1 MALAQRRFGI
11 DHPLVSVRDHATA
24 LANYRRL
31 GFAPSP
37 VSYHPWGTVTSLM
50 IFPSNFIELIG
61 VADPAK
67 FGTGAVNG
75 FCFGRRLGDFLAREE
90 GVSLVALHST
100 DCDGDHGELVARG
113 LASQGRIDFRRSMRL
128 PDGSPGE
135 AVVSLGLFLDEQ
147 LPDVS
152 NFICH
157 QHRPELIWVPGWQ
170 QHPNGA
176 LGIDTLTY
184 VAAQP
189 ERLAARWRSIYG
201 AEAVGQVEGV
211 LQVDSGCGLLR
222 ALTPDQAAADYGAV
236 GLPRAR
242 AERPHAIAI
251 RVAVASLARV
261 REVLADGGLAAVDRG
276 DRLQVAPEHC
286 GNVILEFAER

>member
-11 DHPLVSVRDHATA
+11 DHPLVSVRDHAAA
-24 LANYRRL
+24 LANYQRL

-37 VSYHPWGTVTSLM
+37 ISYHPWGTVTSLM
-50 IFPSNFIELIG
+50 MFPSNFIELIG

-100 DCDGDHGELVARG
+100 DCDGDHADLVARG
-113 LASQGRIDFRRSMRL
+113 LASQGRVDFRRAMRL

-135 AVVSLGLFLDEQ
+135 AVVSLGLFLDDE
-147 LPDVS
+147 LPDAS

-176 LGIDTLTY
+176 LGIDALTY

-189 ERLAARWRSIYG
+189 ERLAARWRRLYG
-201 AEAVGQVEGV
+201 ETAVVRNGDS

-222 ALTPDQAAADYGAV
+222 ALTPERATAEYGAV
-236 GLPRAR
+236 GLPQAR

-261 REVLADGGLAAVDRG
+261 REVLSAGGLAGHEQAG
-276 DRLQVAPEHC
+276 CLQVAPEHC

>member
-11 DHPLVSVRDHATA
+11 DHPLVSVRDYAAA
-24 LANYRRL
+24 LANYQRL

-37 VSYHPWGTVTSLM
+37 ISYHPWGTVTSLM
-50 IFPSNFIELIG
+50 MFPSNFIELIG

-67 FGTGAVNG
+67 FGTGAVDG
-75 FCFGRRLGDFLAREE
+75 FCFGRRLGEFLAREE

-100 DCDGDHGELVARG
+100 DCDGDHAELVARG
-113 LASQGRIDFRRSMRL
+113 LASQGRIDFRRAMRL

-135 AVVSLGLFLDEQ
+135 AVVSLGLFLDDQ

-176 LGIDTLTY
+176 LGIDALTY
-184 VAAQP
+184 VATEP
-189 ERLAARWRSIYG
+189 ERLAARWCLLYGETAVVHNGNSI
-201 AEAVGQVEGV
+201 
-211 LQVDSGCGLLR
+211 QVDSGCGLLR
-222 ALTPDQAAADYGAV
+222 ALTPEQAAAEYAV
-236 GLPRAR
+236 GLPQAR

-261 REVLADGGLAAVDRG
+261 REVLSASGIEGMERNG
-276 DRLQVAPEHC
+276 CLQVAPEYC

>member
-1 MALAQRRFGI
+1 MALAQRRLGI
-11 DHPLVSVRDHATA
+11 DHPLVSVRDHAAA

-37 VSYHPWGTVTSLM
+37 ISYHPWGTVTSLM
-50 IFPSNFIELIG
+50 MFPSNFIELIG
-61 VADPAK
+61 VADPVK

-75 FCFGRRLGDFLAREE
+75 FCFGRRLGEFLAREQ

-100 DCDGDHGELVARG
+100 DCDGDHADLVARG
-113 LASQGRIDFRRSMRL
+113 LASQGRIDFRRAMRL

-135 AVVSLGLFLDEQ
+135 AVVSLGLFLDDE

-176 LGIDTLTY
+176 LGIDALTY
-184 VAAQP
+184 VAAEP
-189 ERLAARWRSIYG
+189 ERLAARWRRLYG
-201 AEAVGQVEGV
+201 EAAVGRNGDS
-211 LQVDSGCGLLR
+211 LQVDTGCGLLR
-222 ALTPDQAAADYGAV
+222 ALTPEQAAAEYGAV
-236 GLPRAR
+236 GLPQAH

-276 DRLQVAPEHC
+276 DCLQVAPEHC